1 MRALS
6 AVAVPCGLQSDRASN
21 SEANSGGLS
30 VDARSSSRHHAVRG
44 PLKRLRPR
52 CLRHGRQRDSCA
64 LQICE
69 VQKRRLRLSA
79 GRQVRPSIPH
89 PPDGG
94 NIGTAYRVALGRV
107 RYILA
112 KRNLSILERFVASN
126 VLLAFDFDGTLAP
139 IVRDPAAARLR
150 ASTRR
155 LMRRVANRYTCV
167 VISGRARHD
176 LAARIGSLPIVHLA
190 GNHGLEPWAPY
201 EEYRAQVQGWIR
213 QLTAR
218 LAHVPGIV
226 VEDKSYSVTV
236 HYRNARH
243 PRLAASAIRRAL
255 RTLRGARSLGGDHA
269 VALVP
274 RGAPTKGAAL
284 ERVCRL
290 FASDSAIWRWRSG

>member
-1 MRALS
+1 
-6 AVAVPCGLQSDRASN
+6 
-21 SEANSGGLS
+21 
-30 VDARSSSRHHAVRG
+30 
-44 PLKRLRPR
+44 
-52 CLRHGRQRDSCA
+52 
-64 LQICE
+64 
-69 VQKRRLRLSA
+69 
-79 GRQVRPSIPH
+79 
-89 PPDGG
+89 
-94 NIGTAYRVALGRV
+94 LGRV

-290 FASDSAIWRWRSG
+290 FASDSAIYVGDDHTDEEAFSVWPADRLLAIRIGLHGRSRARYGLRNQREIDELLRVLLAMRPPRGR